1 MNCRLAAVGLSCA
14 MIAFGSVPASAS
26 ARTHLVWAG
35 GTSGW
40 QKSLRGRLQAEA
52 NDFFP
57 HKVTIHQGDTVEW
70 RGMWVGFHSIDVPQQ
85 GGTDLPFILATNTAA
100 AGLTDFAGN
109 PFWFNGQPNLAFNP
123 RLFAASG
130 VNTYDGSAR
139 ADSGL
144 PVGRP
149 GPFSLTFTKP
159 GTYAY
164 YCDLHYGMGGVVV
177 VTPKSV
183 KIPTQAEES
192 VLIAAQQSRDTKIA
206 RALARTP
213 VTGGGVSVGISGKD
227 SVEVLAMFPRTLHV
241 RTGATV
247 TLAIPT
253 TTGEIHT
260 ATFGPADYLKPLG
273 TSITNPTPAAT
284 VVYPSSQH
292 GPIEVP
298 GTHGNGFANSG
309 ALDRGDDAPFKP
321 QAKFTFTA
329 PGTYSYVCLLHPFMR
344 GTIVVSP

>member
-1 MNCRLAAVGLSCA
+1 MNCKLAAVGLSCA
-14 MIAFGSVPASAS
+14 VMASGALAASAS
-26 ARTHLVWAG
+26 ARAHLVWAG

-40 QKSLRGRLQAEA
+40 QKSLRAHLRAEA

-57 HKVTIHQGDTVEW
+57 HQVTIHQGDTVEW
-70 RGMWVGFHSIDVPQQ
+70 QGMWIGFHSIDVPQT
-85 GGTDLPFILATNTAA
+85 GGTDLPFILPTNTTA

-109 PFWFNGQPNLAFNP
+109 PFWFNGEPNLAFNP

-130 VNTYDGSAR
+130 GNTYDGSAR

-149 GPFSLTFTKP
+149 TPFKLTFTKP
-159 GTYAY
+159 GTYVY
-164 YCDLHYGMGGVVV
+164 YCDLHYGMRGIVVV
-177 VTPKSV
+177 APRST
-183 KIPTQAEES
+183 KIPTQAQEDGQ
-192 VLIAAQQSRDTKIA
+192 IAAQQSRDAKVAKT
-206 RALARTP
+206 LARTP
-213 VTGGGVSVGISGKD
+213 FNGGVSVGISGKY
-227 SVEVLAMFPRTLHV
+227 SVEVLAMFPRTLRV

-247 TLAIPT
+247 TFAMPT

-260 ATFGPADYLKPLG
+260 ATFGPSDYLKPLG
-273 TSITNPTPAAT
+273 TSITNPAPAAT
-284 VVYPSSQH
+284 VVYPSSQR

-309 ALDRGDDAPFKP
+309 GLDRGDDAPFTA

-329 PGTYSYVCLLHPFMR
+329 PGTYSYVCLLHPFMH

>member
-1 MNCRLAAVGLSCA
+1 MNCRLAAVGVSLAVIASGALSA
-14 MIAFGSVPASAS
+14 PAG

-35 GTSGW
+35 GTPTF
-40 QKSLRGRLQAEA
+40 QKALRAHYQAEA

-57 HKVTIHQGDTVEW
+57 HQLTIHQGDTIQW
-70 RGMWVGFHSIDVPQQ
+70 QGMAIGFHSIDVPSN
-85 GGTDLPFILATNTAA
+85 GGTDLPFILSTNTTA

-123 RLFAASG
+123 KLFAASG
-130 VNTYDGSAR
+130 AGTYDGSAR

-149 GPFSLTFTKP
+149 AAFKLTFAKP
-159 GTYAY
+159 GTYVY
-164 YCDLHYGMGGVVV
+164 YCDLHYGMRGIVVV
-177 VTPKSV
+177 APKST
-183 KIPTQAEES
+183 KIPSQAQEVEA
-192 VLIAAQQSRDTKIA
+192 IATQQSRDTKVA
-206 RALARTP
+206 KALAHTR
-213 VTGGGVSVGISGKD
+213 VSGGVSVGVSGND
-227 SVEVLAMFPRTLHV
+227 SVEVLAMFPRTMNV
-241 RTGATV
+241 PTGATV
-247 TLAIPT
+247 TFSMPT
-253 TTGEIHT
+253 TTGEVHT
-260 ATFGPADYLKPLG
+260 ATFGPSDYLKPLN

-292 GPIEVP
+292 GSIEVP

-309 ALDRGDDAPFKP
+309 GLDRGDDAPFRS

-329 PGTYSYVCLLHPFMR
+329 PGTYRYVCLLHPFMR

>member
-14 MIAFGSVPASAS
+14 VIASGALPAPAG

-35 GTSGW
+35 GTSSW
-40 QKSLRGRLQAEA
+40 QKSLRAHLRAEA

-57 HKVTIHQGDTVEW
+57 HQVAIHPGDTVEW
-70 RGMWVGFHSIDVPQQ
+70 KGMWIGFHSIDVPQK
-85 GGTDLPFILATNTAA
+85 GGTDLPFILPTNTTA

-123 RLFAASG
+123 TLFAASG
-130 VNTYDGSAR
+130 ANTYDGSAG

-149 GPFSLTFTKP
+149 APFKLTFTKP
-159 GTYAY
+159 GTYVY
-164 YCDLHYGMGGVVV
+164 YCDLHYGMRGIVVV
-177 VTPKSV
+177 APKST
-183 KIPTQAEES
+183 KIPTQAQEQEQ
-192 VLIAAQQSRDTKIA
+192 IAAQQSRDSKIA
-206 RALARTP
+206 KALARTRFN
-213 VTGGGVSVGISGKD
+213 GGVSVGISGKY

-241 RTGATV
+241 RPGATV
-247 TLAIPT
+247 TFATPT

-260 ATFGPADYLKPLG
+260 ATFGPSDYLKPLA
-273 TSITNPTPAAT
+273 TSITNPTPTAT
-284 VVYPSSQH
+284 VVYPSSQR

-309 ALDRGDDAPFKP
+309 ALDRGDDAPFSG

-329 PGTYSYVCLLHPFMR
+329 PGTYSYVCLLHPYMR

>member
-1 MNCRLAAVGLSCA
+1 MNCRLAAVGVSFA
-14 MIAFGSVPASAS
+14 MIASGALPGPAA

-35 GTSGW
+35 GTPSF
-40 QKSLRGRLQAEA
+40 QKALHVRYQAEA

-57 HKVTIHQGDTVEW
+57 HQVTIHQGDTIEW
-70 RGMWVGFHSIDVPQQ
+70 QGMSIAFHSIDLPSK
-85 GGTDLPFILATNTAA
+85 GGTDLPFIMPTDTTAA
-100 AGLTDFAGN
+100 GITDFAGN

-123 RLFAASG
+123 KLFAASG
-130 VNTYDGSAR
+130 AQTYDGSAR

-149 GPFSLTFTKP
+149 GAFKLTFTKP

-164 YCDLHYGMGGVVV
+164 YCDLHYGMRGIVV
-177 VTPKSV
+177 VTPSV
-183 KIPTQAEES
+183 TKIPTQAQEVET
-192 VLIAAQQSRDTKIA
+192 ITAQQSRDTKVA
-206 RALARTP
+206 KALAHTR
-213 VTGGGVSVGISGKD
+213 VSGGVSVGVSGKD

-241 RTGATV
+241 RAGATV
-247 TLAIPT
+247 SFTAPT

-260 ATFGPADYLKPLG
+260 ATFGPSDYLNPLS

-284 VVYPSSQH
+284 VVYPSSELGAIQ
-292 GPIEVP
+292 VP

-309 ALDRGDDAPFKP
+309 GLDRGDDAPFRS

-329 PGTYSYVCLLHPFMR
+329 PGTYHYVCLLHPFMR

>member
-1 MNCRLAAVGLSCA
+1 MNGRLAVMGVSCA
-14 MIAFGSVPASAS
+14 VIASAALPAPAA

-35 GTSGW
+35 GTPSF
-40 QKSLRGRLQAEA
+40 QKALHVRYRAEV

-57 HKVTIHQGDTVEW
+57 HQVTIRQGDKIEW
-70 RGMWVGFHSIDVPQQ
+70 QGMSIGFHSIDIP
-85 GGTDLPFILATNTAA
+85 GKGDTGLPFILPTDTTA

-123 RLFAASG
+123 KLFAASG
-130 VNTYDGSAR
+130 TGSYDGSAR

-149 GPFSLTFTKP
+149 APYELTFTKP

-164 YCDLHYGMGGVVV
+164 YCDLHYGMRGIVVV
-177 VTPKSV
+177 VPKGAKTPAQDQENAQ
-183 KIPTQAEES
+183 IT
-192 VLIAAQQSRDTKIA
+192 AQQSRDAKTAK
-206 RALARTP
+206 ALAHAQ
-213 VTGGGVSVGISGKD
+213 VTKGVSVGISGKD

-247 TLAIPT
+247 TFSAPA

-260 ATFGPADYLKPLG
+260 ATFGPADYLRPLS

-284 VVYPSSQH
+284 VVYPSSQR
-292 GPIEVP
+292 GAIELP

-309 ALDRGDDAPFKP
+309 GLERGDDAPLKS

-329 PGTYSYVCLLHPFMR
+329 PGTYQYVDLLHSSMH
-344 GTIVVSP
+344 GTIVVLP

>member
-1 MNCRLAAVGLSCA
+1 MNCKLAAVGLSCA
-14 MIAFGSVPASAS
+14 LMAAGALAASAS
-26 ARTHLVWAG
+26 ARIHLVWAG

-40 QKSLRGRLQAEA
+40 QKSLRAHLQAEA

-57 HKVTIHQGDTVEW
+57 HQVTIHQGDTVEW
-70 RGMWVGFHSIDVPQQ
+70 QGMWIGFHSIDFPQT
-85 GGTDLPFILATNTAA
+85 GGTDLPFILPTNTTV

-109 PFWFNGQPNLAFNP
+109 PFWFNGKPNLAFNP

-130 VNTYDGSAR
+130 GNTYDGSAR

-149 GPFSLTFTKP
+149 APFKLTFTKP
-159 GTYAY
+159 GTYVY
-164 YCDLHYGMGGVVV
+164 YCDLHYGMRGIVVV
-177 VTPKSV
+177 APTSA
-183 KIPTQAEES
+183 KIPTQAQEDGQ
-192 VLIAAQQSRDTKIA
+192 ITTQQSRDAKVAKT
-206 RALARTP
+206 LARTQFN
-213 VTGGGVSVGISGKD
+213 GGVSVGISGKD

-247 TLAIPT
+247 TFAMPT

-260 ATFGPADYLKPLG
+260 ATFGPSDYLKPLG

-284 VVYPSSQH
+284 VVYPSSQR

-309 ALDRGDDAPFKP
+309 GLDRGDDAPFAA

-329 PGTYSYVCLLHPFMR
+329 PGTYSYVCLLHPFMH